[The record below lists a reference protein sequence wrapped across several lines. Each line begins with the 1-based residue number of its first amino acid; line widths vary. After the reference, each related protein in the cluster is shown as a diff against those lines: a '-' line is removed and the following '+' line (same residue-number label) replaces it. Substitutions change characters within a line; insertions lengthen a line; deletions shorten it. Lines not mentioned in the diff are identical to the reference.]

1 MQEIENAKK
10 AALEK
15 PGVDKKKIDQEVKK
29 SIYIPNA
36 KEYVFDLNV
45 INRNSKGEII
55 EKQPKT

>member
-1 MQEIENAKK
+1 MLEIENAKK

>member
-29 SIYIPNA
+29 SIYISNA

-55 EKQPKT
+55 EK

>member
-15 PGVDKKKIDQEVKK
+15 PGVEKKKIDQEVKK

>member
-1 MQEIENAKK
+1 LLEIENAKK

>member
-1 MQEIENAKK
+1 MQELENVKK

>member
-1 MQEIENAKK
+1 MLEIENAKK

-15 PGVDKKKIDQEVKK
+15 PGVDKKKIDQDVKK

>member
-1 MQEIENAKK
+1 LQEIENAKK

>member
-1 MQEIENAKK
+1 LQEIENTKK

>member
-1 MQEIENAKK
+1 LLEIENAKK

-15 PGVDKKKIDQEVKK
+15 PGVDKKKIDQDVKK